1 MEDEKFSDNWLEEM
15 VRGETKIKV
24 TNEENWKGKPEWKNV
39 YVIQNLAI
47 VSLWNYLLDRW
58 PMFR

>member
-1 MEDEKFSDNWLEEM
+1 MMEDEKFTDNWLEEM

-39 YVIQNLAI
+39 YVIQNLAV
-47 VSLWNYLLDRW
+47 VS
-58 PMFR
+58 